1 MEQEASSFGD
11 YRLDRANG
19 FIHDCLTSH
28 GSDGI
33 SVRRL
38 GGNRAGEIRIG
49 RFLRNGKVSEERI
62 IEPVAAA
69 TSSRVG
75 GLHVLSIQDT
85 TSFRD
90 DGRGNGL
97 VGHATIAVEAERGT
111 LLGLLDAE
119 LIERREDDPEPAP
132 GRAFRDRQSYRWM
145 ASMER
150 SGELLQAAS
159 MVTVVADREADIYEM
174 FACRP
179 GSVEVV
185 IRASH
190 DRVVEGGAGK
200 LFSSLEGRP
209 TEEHEIELPARP
221 GQRKRTARLAVRFGS
236 TTINHPRSRSPEEG
250 VPREQRVCL
259 VEAFEVSPPKGVS
272 PIHWRLLTS
281 HDVSCF
287 DQARWI
293 IQLYRRRWI
302 IEQLFRTIKTQGF
315 DIERVSMS
323 TVPFRKL
330 CVLTLVAGVSCLQ
343 LVQDRDG
350 EGKRPLEDVFSEVD
364 REALEAVSVTLEG
377 RTAKQRNPHPRGSL
391 AFAAWVCARLGGWN
405 CYYGKP
411 GPVVMLRG
419 LYQFRAIQL
428 GYDLGGF
435 V

>member
-1 MEQEASSFGD
+1 MEQQASFFGD
-11 YRLDRANG
+11 DRLDQASR
-19 FIHDCLTSH
+19 FIHDRLTSQ
-28 GSDGI
+28 GPDGI

-38 GGNRAGEIRIG
+38 GGTRAGEIRIG
-49 RFLRNGKVSEERI
+49 RFLRNDKVSEERI
-62 IEPVAAA
+62 IEPAVAA
-69 TSSRVG
+69 TSSRVA

-90 DGRGNGL
+90 DGRGNSL
-97 VGHATIAVEAERGT
+97 VGHATIAVEAEQGT
-111 LLGLLDAE
+111 LLGLLDGQ
-119 LIERREDDPEPAP
+119 LIERHQDDPELPS
-132 GRAFRDRQSYRWM
+132 GRSFCDRQSCRWM
-145 ASMER
+145 ASMNR
-150 SGELLQAAS
+150 SAELLGEAS

-174 FACRP
+174 FACRA
-179 GSVEVV
+179 GSVEVL

-200 LFSSLEGRP
+200 LFACLGNRP
-209 TEEHEIELPARP
+209 SEEHEVVLPARP
-221 GQRKRTARLAVRFGS
+221 GQKKRTARLAVRFGLV
-236 TTINHPRSRSPEEG
+236 TIRHPRNRAPEEG

-272 PIHWRLLTS
+272 AIHWRLLTS
-281 HDVSCF
+281 HGVEGF

-293 IQLYRRRWI
+293 IQLYRQRWI

-315 DIERVSMS
+315 DIERVSMA
-323 TVPFRKL
+323 TAPFRNL
-330 CVLTLVAGVSCLQ
+330 CAMTLVAGVSCLQ

-350 EGKRPLEDVFSEVD
+350 EGNRPLEDVFVSAD

-377 RTAKQRNPHPRGSL
+377 RTAKQKNPHPEGSL

-419 LYQFRAIQL
+419 LYKLRAIQL
-428 GYDLGGF
+428 GYDLGGN

>member
-11 YRLDRANG
+11 CRLDQAKR
-19 FIHDCLTSH
+19 FIHDRLVSH
-28 GSDGI
+28 GPDGI

-49 RFLRNGKVSEERI
+49 RFLRNGKVTEERI

-97 VGHATIAVEAERGT
+97 VGHATIAVEAEQGT
-111 LLGLLDAE
+111 LLGLLDAQ

-132 GRAFRDRQSYRWM
+132 GRSFRDRQSYRWM
-145 ASMER
+145 SGMQR
-150 SGELLQAAS
+150 SEALLGDAS
-159 MVTVVADREADIYEM
+159 MVTAVADREADIYEM

-179 GSVEVV
+179 GSVEVL

-190 DRVVEGGAGK
+190 DRVIEGGTGK
-200 LFSSLEGRP
+200 LFASLEERP
-209 TEEHEIELPARP
+209 SDEHEVALPARP
-221 GQRKRTARLAVRFGS
+221 GQGKRTARLAVRFGS
-236 TTINHPRSRSPEEG
+236 TTIRHPRNRAREEG
-250 VPREQRVCL
+250 VPRTQRVFM
-259 VEAFEVSPPKGVS
+259 VEALEVFPPKGVS

-281 HDVSCF
+281 HDVSGF

-293 IQLYRRRWI
+293 IGLYRRRWI

-323 TVPFRKL
+323 TAPFRNL
-330 CVLTLVAGVSCLQ
+330 CAMTLVAGVSCLQ

-350 EGKRPLEDVFSEVD
+350 EGKRPLEDVFSPAD

-377 RTAKQRNPHPRGSL
+377 RTERQRNPHPAGSL

-428 GYDLGGF
+428 GYDLSGH

>member
-1 MEQEASSFGD
+1 MEQETSSFGD

-19 FIHDCLTSH
+19 FIHDRLTSH

-38 GGNRAGEIRIG
+38 GGTRAGEIRIG
-49 RFLRNGKVSEERI
+49 RFLRNGKVSEDRI

-90 DGRGNGL
+90 DGRGNSL
-97 VGHATIAVEAERGT
+97 VGHATIAVEAEQGA
-111 LLGLLDAE
+111 LLGLLDTE
-119 LIERREDDPEPAP
+119 LIERRDDDPEPAP
-132 GRAFRDRQSYRWM
+132 GRAFRDRRSYRWM
-145 ASMER
+145 ASMKR
-150 SGELLQAAS
+150 SGELLGAAS

-179 GSVEVV
+179 GSVEVL

-200 LFSSLEGRP
+200 LFASLEGCP
-209 TEEHEIELPARP
+209 SEEHGVELPARP
-221 GQRKRTARLAVRFGS
+221 GQKKRTARLAVRFGS
-236 TTINHPRSRSPEEG
+236 STINHPRNRFPEEG
-250 VPREQRVCL
+250 VPRRQWVCL

-293 IQLYRRRWI
+293 IQLYRQRWI

-315 DIERVSMS
+315 DIEMVSMS

-350 EGKRPLEDVFSEVD
+350 EGKRPLEDVFGPAD
-364 REALEAVSVTLEG
+364 QAALEAVSATVEG

-391 AFAAWVCARLGGWN
+391 AFAAWVCARLGGGELLLWKT
-405 CYYGKP
+405 GP
-411 GPVVMLRG
+411 GCHAAGTVSIPCNTTW
-419 LYQFRAIQL
+419 I
-428 GYDLGGF
+428 
-435 V
+435 